1 MRKYSN
7 LEIESD
13 AKEIGDLSPKTIE
26 TQSSEKK
33 ITYTWRTNYYVKK
46 ILAILAGH
54 NDLTYEELMDIAGIP
69 PYNYVKILEKEGKV
83 SIDKSKRPRV
93 VHFIVPEAKPSVR
106 IDVRKFDRIKL
117 IEKYFPDVAD
127 TLGMPISVEELY
139 KSKVQQVLKEEK
151 RNDEFDVNKFVS
163 TLLSREVRI
172 VRYRRD
178 PRLKVLYRLESEKY
192 IDIIFPGGEAR
203 NPNAEVV
210 FIPTPERAMK
220 MQNER
225 IKEKL
230 NGLEK
235 LEKSLTERR
244 YYCGIEELCP
254 ACIGYVPSEII
265 ELQDY
270 KCPKGKDI
278 IKALPEGMYDEI
290 KLAIEFVTSQLML
303 QLPR

>member
-13 AKEIGDLSPKTIE
+13 AKETVELPPKAIE
-26 TQSSEKK
+26 TQPPEKK
-33 ITYTWRTNYYVKK
+33 IIHTWRTNYYVKK

-69 PYNYVKILEKEGKV
+69 PYNYVKILEKGGKV
-83 SIDKSKRPRV
+83 YIDESKRPRV
-93 VHFIVPEAKPSVR
+93 VHL
-106 IDVRKFDRIKL
+106 KL
-117 IEKYFPDVAD
+117 IEQYFPDVAD
-127 TLGMPISVEELY
+127 TLGMPNSVEKLY
-139 KSKVQQVLKEEK
+139 KSKVQQILKEEK
-151 RNDEFDVNKFVS
+151 RNDEFDVNQFVS
-163 TLLSREVRI
+163 TLLNGKIRI
-172 VRYRRD
+172 VRYKSD

-192 IDIIFPGGEAR
+192 INIIFPGGEAR
-203 NPNAEVV
+203 DPKAEIAFV
-210 FIPTPERAMK
+210 PTLERAME
-220 MQNER
+220 MQNKR

-230 NGLEK
+230 SELEK
-235 LEKSLTERR
+235 LEESLTEQR

-290 KLAIEFVTSQLML
+290 KLTIELATSQLML
-303 QLPR
+303 QLPRKSKN